1 MHRQSGISVV
11 IVVAAL
17 AVLVAVG
24 AGFFAWRN
32 AAQLDNLQTDL
43 NATKS
48 NLDKARAEL
57 RKVSQELA
65 TASKDAT
72 NLKVAADRLTIERD
86 AVRVAM
92 ENEQS
97 TGVRLR
103 SELELA
109 KEQVSYLASRSTKE
123 IVRGMPK
130 SPASR

>member
-11 IVVAAL
+11 ILVAAL
-17 AVLVAVG
+17 AGVIAVG
-24 AGFFAWRN
+24 AGFFAWRST
-32 AAQLDNLQTDL
+32 AQLDNVQTDL
-43 NATKS
+43 NATKA
-48 NLDKARAEL
+48 NLDKARAEV
-57 RKVSQELA
+57 RRISQELA
-65 TASKDAT
+65 AASKDAT

-130 SPASR
+130 SPTSR